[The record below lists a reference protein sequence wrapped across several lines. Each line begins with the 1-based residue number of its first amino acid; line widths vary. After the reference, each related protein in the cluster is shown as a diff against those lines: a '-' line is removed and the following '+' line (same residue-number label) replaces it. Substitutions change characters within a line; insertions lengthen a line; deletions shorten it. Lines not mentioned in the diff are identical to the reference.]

1 MRKNQ
6 IKNFVSNHEWI
17 VAVLAI
23 VLVAVIAYLPSIKNA
38 GFYNDDYHILY
49 GAYTSGIEKLRE
61 IAQIDRPMH
70 GITFT
75 MYFPLFGVNIHAYQI
90 FEICTN
96 ILTALLSYWLM
107 RMVWP
112 RQKSA
117 ALIIAVLMSVFPGY
131 IDHMRS
137 FNFSLFMLNLFLY
150 ILSLCLSTKAML
162 VKSKPVK
169 GLLIVA
175 SILGYL
181 WAVLLN
187 EYYIGLEVLRLGIFY
202 LFAARAR
209 GSQPRFWK
217 TLGRALITYLP
228 WLVAGVGFFIW
239 RFFIFT
245 NQRNATNLGSF
256 TSEFT
261 ASPVY
266 ESVSLAKGLI
276 FNFFNVTFIAWV
288 KPVYDY
294 LTNLRLKDF
303 IFCAA
308 LALAG
313 AALIYLLLRFK
324 GQNQKDET
332 GDQQDGSQMMVL
344 GALTVFAT
352 LFPVVFTNRNATYE
366 YYGRYALP
374 GMLAGLIFLVALL
387 SRFVNHRLKE
397 IVLGLLVFSGIFTQL
412 GVGKAL
418 GYDWQGSKD
427 IWWQLSW
434 RAPSLEPG
442 TLLTG
447 SSSDYAIP
455 EGYNLWSPANL
466 IYYPEETNPV
476 INGETLNIDLIQ
488 SVMEDKDSVREF
500 RSFLLEKETENLLVL
515 SKPSHYSCLHLIDG
529 AAPNYSTYD
538 STNIL
543 LIGAYSHLD
552 QVVLDAEP
560 ASPPNEIFG
569 AEPAHGWCYYYQK
582 AELALQKGDYE
593 EVIRLRDEAT
603 ANDLRQGDPS
613 ELLPFILAYAQTT
626 NEQGLAEVLPI
637 YMDYPFH
644 KVNYC
649 ANLLEQKYGISEAA
663 NQLLLERSCTSSQ

>member
-1 MRKNQ
+1 MKRNQ
-6 IKNFVSNHEWI
+6 IKSFITSHEWI
-17 VAVLAI
+17 VAILAV

-75 MYFPLFGVNIHAYQI
+75 MYYPLFGVNIHAYQI

-96 ILTALLSYWLM
+96 ILTALLSFWLI

-112 RQKSA
+112 RQKGA
-117 ALIIAVLMSVFPGY
+117 AFIIAVLMSVFPGY

-150 ILSLCLSTKAML
+150 IFSLCLSTKAL
-162 VKSKPVK
+162 FVRSKMVK
-169 GLLIVA
+169 GLLIVV
-175 SILGYL
+175 SILAYL

-202 LFAARAR
+202 LFAAQTTT
-209 GSQPRFWK
+209 GKSRFWK
-217 TLGRALITYLP
+217 TLGRAVITYLP
-228 WLVAGVGFFIW
+228 WLLAGIGFFIW

-256 TSEFT
+256 TSAFLS
-261 ASPVY
+261 SPLY
-266 ESVSLAKGLI
+266 ESVSLAKGMI
-276 FNFFNVTFIAWV
+276 FNFFNVTLISWIS
-288 KPVYDY
+288 PVYDY
-294 LTNLRLKDF
+294 VTSLRLKDF
-303 IFCAA
+303 IFCAF
-308 LALAG
+308 LSLAG
-313 AALIYLLLRFK
+313 AVLIYLLVRGK
-324 GQNQKDET
+324 GSDQNDASSDK
-332 GDQQDGSQMMVL
+332 QDNNQMIIL

-352 LFPVVFTNRNATYE
+352 LFPVVFSSRNATYE

-374 GMLAGLIFLVALL
+374 GMLAGLIFLIGLL
-387 SRFVNHRLKE
+387 NRFVNHRLKE
-397 IVLGLLVFSGIFTQL
+397 IMLGLLVFSGIFTQL

-476 INGETLNIDLIQ
+476 IVGETLNLDLIQ

-500 RSFLLEKETENLLVL
+500 RSFLLEKQTENLLVL
-515 SKPSHYSCLHLIDG
+515 SKPTHYSCLHLING
-529 AAPNYSTYD
+529 VAPNYSTYD

-560 ASPPNEIFG
+560 STPPAEIFG
-569 AEPAHGWCYYYQK
+569 AEPAHDWCYYYQK

-593 EVIRLRDEAT
+593 EVVRLRDEAS

-613 ELLPFILAYAQTT
+613 ELLPFILAYAQTN
-626 NEQGLAEVLPI
+626 NEQGLNEVLPI

-649 ANLLEQKYGISEAA
+649 ANLSQQNYGISETA
-663 NQLLLERSCTSSQ
+663 NQLLLERSCE